1 MHCRSGGNERTLGS
15 RAFVIC
21 VPRSTGWRYDVRVSE
36 LEGTTKSSGKLWRV
50 VQTLFVA
57 AAAALGA
64 GLATCAYRALGP
76 EPAKSNSVTTVRAS
90 PPLIVAIRD
99 LATLEAAT
107 YHMERVI
114 DLRDAQSHL
123 FGLFESEDALLLVA
137 AADVVAGVDLT
148 TMRDGD
154 VRFDW
159 EQRTAEILLPPPVV
173 LSARL
178 DNDRTYVHTRATDA
192 LARRAETLETR
203 ARREAEQT
211 LRDAAIAGGILGRA
225 RENAARTV
233 KTLVESL
240 GYDRVEV
247 RFREE

>member
-1 MHCRSGGNERTLGS
+1 VRVRVAL
-15 RAFVIC
+15 
-21 VPRSTGWRYDVRVSE
+21 RYHGTVSE
-36 LEGTTKSSGKLWRV
+36 LDGATKSTGTFWRV

-64 GLATCAYRALGP
+64 TFATCAYHALGP
-76 EPAKSNSVTTVRAS
+76 KAAKSNSVTTVRAS
-90 PPLIVAIRD
+90 PPIVVAIRD

-114 DLRDAQSHL
+114 DLRDSQSHL
-123 FGLFESEDALLLVA
+123 FGLFESEDAVLLVA

-159 EQRTAEILLPPPVV
+159 EQRTAEILLPPPIV

-178 DNDRTYVHTRATDA
+178 DNDRTYVHTRSTDT

-211 LRDAAIAGGILGRA
+211 LRDAAITAGILGRA

-240 GYDRVEV
+240 GYDQVEV